1 MSPAHKNQV
10 SVINSFPSLVGT
22 QPAATGEWGDMQTT
36 GEEPQELEERAWACL
51 GSGALAS
58 RAHQGASEPL
68 EVTALWSLRGAR
80 RMGFQFQP
88 RSPLSLE
95 ASATAYLTQKQT
107 CLWRVGGESW
117 LAPQEAQYT
126 LICSLP
132 SD

>member
-1 MSPAHKNQV
+1 
-10 SVINSFPSLVGT
+10 
-22 QPAATGEWGDMQTT
+22 MQTT

-88 RSPLSLE
+88 PSAWRPPQLHTSHRSKP
-95 ASATAYLTQKQT
+95 AS
-107 CLWRVGGESW
+107 GGLGGSPGW
-117 LAPQEAQYT
+117 LPKRLNT
-126 LICSLP
+126 H
-132 SD
+132 